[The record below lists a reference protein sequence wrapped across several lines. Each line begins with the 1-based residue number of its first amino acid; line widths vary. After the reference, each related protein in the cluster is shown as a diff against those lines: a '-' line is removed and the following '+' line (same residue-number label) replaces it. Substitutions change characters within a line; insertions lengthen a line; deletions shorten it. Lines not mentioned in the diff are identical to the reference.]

1 MTSPD
6 VQVVKDAAGGEQPSV
21 KNPFPVDSILA
32 VSRFQDGTPAQSP
45 GFKSVNPEF
54 TAAVSEDQLRVSA
67 TSAVDHEIR
76 SAQAAAADG
85 GEPVLD
91 PVNKALKD
99 AHDRAGDVGAKI
111 AQAEKV
117 QGV

>member
-6 VQVVKDAAGGEQPSV
+6 VQVIKDAASGEQPSV
-21 KNPFPVDSILA
+21 KNPFPVDTILA
-32 VSRFQDGTPAQSP
+32 VSRHADGSPAQSP

-54 TAAVSEDQLRVSA
+54 TAAVSERQLREHAV
-67 TSAVDHEIR
+67 SAVDHEIR
-76 SAQAAAADG
+76 SAQAAVAD

-91 PVNKALKD
+91 PVAKALKD
-99 AHDRAGDVGAKI
+99 AHDKAGDAGAKI